1 MFRDRVDLSD
11 DQVRESEQ
19 TQNEVNSLLNQ
30 FVQWLQDL

>member
-11 DQVRESEQ
+11 DQFRESEE